1 MENNKTDQSTRKCQC
16 ILLVEDYEVNQK
28 IGQLFLQNAGDR
40 ADIAENGQQAVEAF
54 QQNHYDL
61 ILMDIQMPVM
71 DGYEATKRIRNWE
84 GERRNKIGNNS
95 DSNSEIRIP
104 HSTRLSSSQ
113 AEFKKVPIIAMTG
126 DACEANLDAE
136 DYPGIDECIRKP
148 AKWEHVLLVVRKWI
162 DAEYS
167 SSIDKTL
174 KDVVYPSVKRTQEN
188 PSPLDMDKA
197 IEEFMGQKEILFGIL
212 QDFLNIA
219 AAQVENIHQAVNCSD
234 YGVIVSEA
242 HAIKGGAANLTA
254 YQLADLA
261 SDLEKA
267 ATEQQTDQ
275 TVLLAEKLEN
285 EFYHLETFL
294 GPKLMHS

>member
-28 IGQLFLQNAGDR
+28 IGQLFLQNAGYR
-40 ADIAENGQQAVEAF
+40 VDIAENGQQAVEAF

-71 DGYEATKRIRNWE
+71 DGYEATKKIRNWE
-84 GERRNKIGNNS
+84 GGLRQA
-95 DSNSEIRIP
+95 
-104 HSTRLSSSQ
+104 Q

-167 SSIDKTL
+167 SSTDKTL

-219 AAQVENIHQAVNCSD
+219 AAQVENIRQAVNCSD

-267 ATEQQTDQ
+267 ATKQQTDQ
-275 TVLLAEKLEN
+275 SVLLAEKLEN

-294 GPKLMHS
+294 GPKLRMQ

>member
-28 IGQLFLQNAGDR
+28 IGQLFLQNAGYR
-40 ADIAENGQQAVEAF
+40 VDIAENGQQAVEAF

-71 DGYEATKRIRNWE
+71 DGYEATKKIRNWE
-84 GERRNKIGNNS
+84 GGLRQA
-95 DSNSEIRIP
+95 
-104 HSTRLSSSQ
+104 Q

-167 SSIDKTL
+167 SPIDKTL

-219 AAQVENIHQAVNCSD
+219 AAQVENIRQAANCSD

-285 EFYHLETFL
+285 EFCHLEIFL

>member
-28 IGQLFLQNAGDR
+28 IGQLFLQNAGYR
-40 ADIAENGQQAVEAF
+40 VDIAENGQQAVEAF

-71 DGYEATKRIRNWE
+71 DGYEATKKIRNWE
-84 GERRNKIGNNS
+84 GGLRQA
-95 DSNSEIRIP
+95 
-104 HSTRLSSSQ
+104 Q

-167 SSIDKTL
+167 SPIDKTL
-174 KDVVYPSVKRTQEN
+174 KDVVYPSVERTKEN

-294 GPKLMHS
+294 EPKLMHS

>member
-28 IGQLFLQNAGDR
+28 IGQLFLQNAGYR
-40 ADIAENGQQAVEAF
+40 VDIAENGQQAVEAF

-71 DGYEATKRIRNWE
+71 DGYEATKKIRNWE
-84 GERRNKIGNNS
+84 GGLRQA
-95 DSNSEIRIP
+95 
-104 HSTRLSSSQ
+104 Q

-167 SSIDKTL
+167 SPIDKTL

-219 AAQVENIHQAVNCSD
+219 AAQVENIRQAVNCSD

-261 SDLEKA
+261 SDLEKV

-275 TVLLAEKLEN
+275 TVLLAEKLQN
-285 EFYHLETFL
+285 EFYNLETFL
-294 GPKLMHS
+294 GPKLRMQ

>member
-28 IGQLFLQNAGDR
+28 IGQLFLQNAGYR
-40 ADIAENGQQAVEAF
+40 VDIAENGQQAVEAF

-71 DGYEATKRIRNWE
+71 DGYEATKKIRNWE
-84 GERRNKIGNNS
+84 GGLRQA
-95 DSNSEIRIP
+95 
-104 HSTRLSSSQ
+104 Q

-126 DACEANLDAE
+126 DTCEANLDAE

-219 AAQVENIHQAVNCSD
+219 AAQVENIRQAVNCSD

-275 TVLLAEKLEN
+275 SVLLAEKLEN

-294 GPKLMHS
+294 EPKLRMQ

>member
-28 IGQLFLQNAGDR
+28 IGQLFLQNAGYR
-40 ADIAENGQQAVEAF
+40 VDIAENGQQAVEAF

-71 DGYEATKRIRNWE
+71 DGYEATKKIRNWE
-84 GERRNKIGNNS
+84 GGLRQA
-95 DSNSEIRIP
+95 
-104 HSTRLSSSQ
+104 Q

-219 AAQVENIHQAVNCSD
+219 AAQVENIRQAVNCSD

-261 SDLEKA
+261 SDLEKV

-275 TVLLAEKLEN
+275 TVLLAEKLQN
-285 EFYHLETFL
+285 EFYNLETFL
-294 GPKLMHS
+294 GPKLRMQ

>member
-1 MENNKTDQSTRKCQC
+1 MENNKTDQSTRKFQC

-28 IGQLFLQNAGDR
+28 IGQLFLQNAGYR
-40 ADIAENGQQAVEAF
+40 VDIAENGQQAVEAF

-84 GERRNKIGNNS
+84 GEMRNKIGNNS

-104 HSTRLSSSQ
+104 HS
-113 AEFKKVPIIAMTG
+113 EFKKVPIIAMTG
-126 DACEANLDAE
+126 DTCEANLDAE
-136 DYPGIDECIRKP
+136 DYPGINECIRKP

-275 TVLLAEKLEN
+275 SVLLAEKLEN

-294 GPKLMHS
+294 GTKLMHS